1 MKTIA
6 IEVELRKRTGKGGAR
21 ESRREG
27 RIPGVLYGQGK
38 MMLVSVDRHE
48 FVHAMY
54 EAHGEN
60 ILFDVKVPGEK
71 EPLKSIAREVQHDP
85 VSRAAV
91 HVDFQHIDMNRP
103 IHVKVAVH
111 LTGQPEGAKNFGGIL
126 EHQTRE
132 VEVLC
137 LPAQVPSHIVV
148 DVSQLLVGQSIHV
161 RDLPAADY
169 QILDDPSRVIAQ
181 VAAPTVE
188 KVVTPAEEAAAAAVP
203 AEGEA
208 AEGAKEEAGT
218 AKAGSAKGA
227 AKGDAS

>member
-21 ESRREG
+21 ESRRAG

-38 MMLVSVDRHE
+38 VLLVSVDRHE
-48 FVHAMY
+48 FVHAMH

-137 LPAQVPSHIVV
+137 LPAEVPSHIVV
-148 DVSQLLVGQSIHV
+148 DVSKLLVGQSVHV
-161 RDLPAADY
+161 RDLPPAPY
-169 QILDDPSRVIAQ
+169 QILEDPSRVIAQ

-188 KVVTPAEEAAAAAVP
+188 KVVVPEAAV
-203 AEGEA
+203 GEA
-208 AEGAKEEAGT
+208 PPEDGAAESKEEAGA
-218 AKAGSAKGA
+218 AKPGA
-227 AKGDAS
+227 AKAAGGKGEGA